1 VKSLRTV
8 LFAGSIVVVAFAVA
22 LARTDDSTQR
32 PKAFIDG
39 EGPGWR
45 SLGGDDFTNVNC
57 NPETWVWKE
66 GHAYCTGKPIGVIRT
81 KQTFKNFELVAQWQH
96 KKSGGNS
103 GIFIWATDDGMKDLK
118 PDDLPKTGIEVQA
131 LDHGYRELYLQ
142 KSDGKK
148 SDWFTTDG
156 DIFAVGR
163 SKLKPF
169 PPLSPNGS
177 RSFPRKKLSKGVG
190 EWNHYYVRAINGEV
204 RLWVNGEE
212 VSGGSDAI
220 PSEGYI
226 CLESE
231 GSPVE
236 FKNIRVRELP

>member
-1 VKSLRTV
+1 MKRFCGSAF
-8 LFAGSIVVVAFAVA
+8 FAGLLFLGFALTLA
-22 LARTDDSTQR
+22 LTDEPARPLR
-32 PKAFIDG
+32 AFIDG
-39 EGPGWR
+39 QGPGWR
-45 SLGGDDFTNVNC
+45 SLGADDFTNVNC
-57 NPETWVWKE
+57 DPDTWRWEE
-66 GHAYCTGKPIGVIRT
+66 GHAYCTGKPIGVIRS
-81 KQTFKNFELVAQWQH
+81 KKTFKNFELVAEWQH
-96 KKSGGNS
+96 KKSSGNS

-131 LDHGYRELYLQ
+131 LDHGYRELYAE
-142 KSDGKK
+142 KSGGKK

-177 RSFPRKKLSKGVG
+177 RSFPRKRLSKGFG

>member
-1 VKSLRTV
+1 MKSIRRL
-8 LFAGSIVVVAFAVA
+8 AVCA
-22 LARTDDSTQR
+22 ALLLLVFSANLARTDEPVPPPR
-32 PKAFIDG
+32 AFIDG
-39 EGPGWR
+39 EGPGWQ
-45 SLGGDDFTNVNC
+45 SLGGDDFANVNC
-57 NPETWVWKE
+57 NPDTWTWKE

-81 KQTFKNFELVAQWQH
+81 KKTFRNFELVAQWQH
-96 KKSGGNS
+96 QKPAGNS

-131 LDHGYRELYLQ
+131 LDHGYRELYAE
-142 KSDGKK
+142 KSGGKK
-148 SDWFTTDG
+148 AGWFTTDG

-169 PPLSPNGS
+169 PPLSPDGS
-177 RSFPRKKLSKGVG
+177 RSFPRKRLSKGFG

-212 VSGGSDAI
+212 VSGGSDAV